1 MTKTAA
7 KTAKTVA
14 ENSGILESVK
24 SAYES
29 VQSKMEVPAAARDF
43 VKRTA
48 STAQERA
55 ETVHETAAN
64 LTNGAEKLAT
74 RFVGGYANF
83 ARGLLDMT
91 LANVQHTLVT
101 VEKLAGVK
109 SINEAVQVQA
119 DFVRDNA
126 RANFERVRDAA
137 DTVKSVVTEGAK
149 TAQAEIAKIYSFDKK
164 AA

>member
-7 KTAKTVA
+7 KKTVA
-14 ENSGILESVK
+14 ETNSILDSVK

-29 VQSKMEVPAAARDF
+29 VQSKMEVPASARDF

-55 ETVHETAAN
+55 ESVHETAAN
-64 LTNGAEKLAT
+64 FTTSAEKLAT
-74 RFVGGYANF
+74 RMVGGYANLT
-83 ARGLLDMT
+83 RGLLDMT
-91 LANVQHTLVT
+91 LANVQHSLAT

-126 RANFERVRDAA
+126 RANYERVREAA
-137 DTVKSVVTEGAK
+137 DTAKSVVTEGAK
-149 TAQAEIAKIYSFDKK
+149 TVQAEIAKIYAFDKK

>member
-7 KTAKTVA
+7 KTKTVA

-24 SAYES
+24 SAYDTVS
-29 VQSKMEVPAAARDF
+29 SKMEVPAAARDF

-64 LTNGAEKLAT
+64 LTDGAEKLAT
-74 RFVGGYANF
+74 RIVGGYANF
-83 ARGLLDMT
+83 TRGLLDMT
-91 LANVQHTLVT
+91 LANVQHTLAT
-101 VEKLAGVK
+101 VEKLAAVK
-109 SINEAVQVQA
+109 SVNEAVQVQV
-119 DFVRDNA
+119 DFVRENTS
-126 RANFERVRDAA
+126 ANIERMRGAA
-137 DTVKSVVTEGAK
+137 DTAKSVVTEGAK
-149 TAQAEIAKIYSFDKK
+149 TVQAGISKIYAFDKK

>member
-1 MTKTAA
+1 MTKTTA
-7 KTAKTVA
+7 KKTVA
-14 ENSGILESVK
+14 ENSSILETVK

-55 ETVHETAAN
+55 ESVHETAAN
-64 LTNGAEKLAT
+64 FTNTAEKFTNRL
-74 RFVGGYANF
+74 VGGYANLT
-83 ARGLLDMT
+83 RGLLDMT
-91 LANVQHTLVT
+91 LANVQHSLAT

-119 DFVRDNA
+119 DFVRENA

-137 DTVKSVVTEGAK
+137 DTAKSVVTAGAK
-149 TAQAEIAKIYSFDKK
+149 TVQAEIAKIYSFDKK